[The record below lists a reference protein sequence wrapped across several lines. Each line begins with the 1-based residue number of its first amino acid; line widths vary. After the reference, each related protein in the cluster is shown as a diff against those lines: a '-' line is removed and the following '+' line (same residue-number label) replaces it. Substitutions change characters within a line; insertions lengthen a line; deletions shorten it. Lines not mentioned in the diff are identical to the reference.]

1 MEAVYQQSIELMA
14 KLPTIITTFAR
25 LRTGKMPLKPRKDL
39 GFAANF
45 LYMLNGAEPS
55 EIEIEAMNKALILHA
70 DHELNASTFATRVC
84 ASTLT
89 DIYSCVTTA
98 IGALKGPLHGGA
110 NERVFDMLKEVRES
124 GDVNA
129 YLQEK
134 LDSKEKIMGFG
145 HRVYKK
151 KDPREI
157 FLRDMAKKLTEGTE
171 NEEFF
176 NKSQEIEE
184 FMRDK
189 KGLIPN
195 VDFYS
200 ATVYHTLGIDSDIF
214 TLIFAMSRVA
224 GWIAHIHEQQKN
236 NKLIR
241 PRSQYIGQEN
251 MTYIALEKR

>member
-1 MEAVYQQSIELMA
+1 MSMGLLSSIDVDFWRSLFDSPLRVLVNSLDILIAVSYTHLFVQGLIDDAVEQGATAKTEL
-14 KLPTIITTFAR
+14 KR
-25 LRTGKMPLKPRKDL
+25 EG
-39 GFAANF
+39 N
-45 LYMLNGAEPS
+45 
-55 EIEIEAMNKALILHA
+55 LIYPA
-70 DHELNASTFATRVC
+70 VFDH
-84 ASTLT
+84 
-89 DIYSCVTTA
+89 VTTDMRLAWEEPFGPVLPFIRVSSVEEA
-98 IGALKGPLHGGA
+98 I
-110 NERVFDMLKEVRES
+110 
-124 GDVNA
+124 
-129 YLQEK
+129 
-134 LDSKEKIMGFG
+134 KISNCLL
-145 HRVYKK
+145 YTS
-151 KDPREI
+151 
-157 FLRDMAKKLTEGTE
+157 AKKLTEGTE